1 MHWVSIVTV
10 CLLLLIF
17 TQLCNQSLSF
27 CSEACQPFHLISQVA
42 QRLRDVHFEYAYDH
56 NNKRRLKVVKDSKGK
71 VTTTWYISDDAEIRE
86 GKLIKFARLGSH
98 RVAKTSKSDDTFTPE
113 VYYIKQHLGS
123 TELTVD
129 NSAQVINAFNYE
141 PFGDVEAQFGQ
152 SDKTVY
158 RFTDKEQDKESGLGY
173 FSQRYMN
180 HSYGQFIT
188 PDPVFSREAR
198 FTDPQRWS
206 PYAYG
211 RGNPIAYVDSEG
223 KWVVQV
229 TAGVIGAA
237 VAGFTEAYTNPNH
250 DKWSIARKAA
260 IGGLVAAAST
270 VPGGALVAGAVGEM
284 AEQIAT
290 DDYDA
295 IKVAE
300 QAVLNMV
307 SGKFAS
313 KLTKGLQPKPLP
325 NNNLT
330 QSMNGMTPST
340 TPRILANSASL
351 KAKAK
356 APIVKEV
363 LYGSAFTTT
372 YSTVKKSLE
381 SKLDSPTS
389 HLSQGD
395 SESGGDGSI
404 GINGGDSPGPSDGEE
419 GDASD
424 KSEG

>member
-1 MHWVSIVTV
+1 V
-10 CLLLLIF
+10 
-17 TQLCNQSLSF
+17 
-27 CSEACQPFHLISQVA
+27 
-42 QRLRDVHFEYAYDH
+42 
-56 NNKRRLKVVKDSKGK
+56 
-71 VTTTWYISDDAEIRE
+71 
-86 GKLIKFARLGSH
+86 FA
-98 RVAKTSKSDDTFTPE
+98 
-113 VYYIKQHLGS
+113 
-123 TELTVD
+123 
-129 NSAQVINAFNYE
+129 
-141 PFGDVEAQFGQ
+141 
-152 SDKTVY
+152 
-158 RFTDKEQDKESGLGY
+158 
-173 FSQRYMN
+173 
-180 HSYGQFIT
+180 
-188 PDPVFSREAR
+188 REAR

-211 RGNPIAYVDSEG
+211 RGNPISYVDSEG

-313 KLTKGLQPKPLP
+313 KLTKGIQPKTLP

-340 TPRILANSASL
+340 TPRVLANSASL
-351 KAKAK
+351 KAKVK
-356 APIVKEV
+356 APIVKEA
-363 LYGSAFTTT
+363 LYGSAFATI

-381 SKLDSPTS
+381 SKLDS
-389 HLSQGD
+389 
-395 SESGGDGSI
+395 ESGGDDSI
-404 GINGGDSPGPSDGEE
+404 GINGGDSPGPSDEGE